1 MTTRGYKSTLI
12 HCRNYVDVAAV
23 IFVRHGESVSN
34 TNNIITSDYKGFPL
48 TETGKRQAAEAAGEL
63 KNIHVDYLLTSPVQR
78 AQETAEIISR
88 AVGVNASVDERI
100 RESGMGPH
108 NNKSLNEIPKKK
120 RSELG
125 MESWESHQ
133 ERFLSAMNDVE
144 GVTLMVSHAFPIRS
158 AVAHFLD
165 LDEDESYGINIR
177 NGSITV
183 IDLDSG
189 KVLCIGSRHLSPK
202 VRKYLLGEK

>member
-1 MTTRGYKSTLI
+1 MAS
-12 HCRNYVDVAAV
+12 V
-23 IFVRHGESVSN
+23 IFVRHGESLSN
-34 TNNIITSDYKGFPL
+34 TNNIITSDYKGYPL
-48 TETGKRQAAEAAGEL
+48 TEKGKAQALEAAVEL
-63 KNIHVDYLLTSPVQR
+63 KGIHVDKLMSSPVQR
-78 AQETAEIISR
+78 AKETAEIISN
-88 AVGVNASVDERI
+88 VVKVQPMVDERI
-100 RESGMGPH
+100 RESGMGPF

-133 ERFLSAMNDVE
+133 ERFISAINDVD
-144 GVTLMVSHAFPIRS
+144 GVSLMVSHAFPIRS

-183 IDLDSG
+183 VDLDSE
-189 KVLCIGSRHLSPK
+189 KVLCIGSRHLTAR
-202 VRKYLLGEK
+202 VRKYLPGEK

>member
-1 MTTRGYKSTLI
+1 M
-12 HCRNYVDVAAV
+12 DVTAV
-23 IFVRHGESVSN
+23 IFVRHGESISN
-34 TNNIITSDYKGFPL
+34 TNNIITSDYRGFPL
-48 TETGKRQAAEAAGEL
+48 TETGKHQAAEAAREL
-63 KNIHVDYLLTSPVQR
+63 KTIHVDHLLTSPVQR
-78 AQETAEIISR
+78 AQETAEIISNV
-88 AVGVNASVDERI
+88 VGVNASVDERI

-125 MESWESHQ
+125 METWESHQ
-133 ERFLSAMNDVE
+133 ERFLSAMQDVK
-144 GVTLMVSHAFPIRS
+144 GVSLMVSHAFPIRS

-183 IDLDSG
+183 IDLDSE
-189 KVLCIGSRHLSPK
+189 KVLCIGSRHLTPR
-202 VRKYLLGEK
+202 VRKYLGEK